1 MKKIIIPILIVLSSA
16 LLVSCGNK
24 DEVAEDLIHYNNEE
38 WVPINEMKKKEMHG
52 IPFELTELENEG
64 KEGEA
69 IALVKDEILP
79 IVDEV
84 LEQLE
89 ASEPEHQKVK
99 KLNDMQIEAEQ
110 FVKDKFK
117 QVIIYYEGGDVSEQD
132 IDQYDEEMRV
142 KYQDILDYRDEL
154 IDKYNLEY
162 VDDDETLGNFRNLK
176 RAED

>member
-1 MKKIIIPILIVLSSA
+1 M
-16 LLVSCGNK
+16 

-38 WVPINEMKKKEMHG
+38 WVPINEMKKKKMRG
-52 IPFELTELENEG
+52 IPLELTELENEG
-64 KEGEA
+64 KEEEA

-79 IVDEV
+79 VVNEV

-89 ASEPEHQKVK
+89 AVEPEHQKVK
-99 KLNDMQIEAEQ
+99 KINEMQIEAEQ

-117 QVIIYYEGGDVSEQD
+117 QVITYYEGGNVSEQD
-132 IDQYDEEMRV
+132 IDQYDEEMRE
-142 KYQDILDYRDEL
+142 KYQDILDYRDKL

-162 VDDDETLGNFRNLK
+162 AGDDDTLGNFRNLK